1 MTARPAGWTALLAG
15 VLALSTLRTN
25 SARAAE
31 NKKSDDLHT
40 LFAEGRAEQQRGDW
54 KAAEKLYA
62 EYLQIAPDSPR
73 VHANLGVV
81 YAHEGKF
88 NAAIA
93 EYRSALRLDPTLTS
107 MYLNLGIAYFRK
119 NDFVSAVPPLQKF
132 VRFRPEDRQGI
143 ELLGLSYAQ
152 SGRYEEAIRMLK
164 PLENSGDPAVLF
176 ALGACNVRLQ
186 RMREAQE
193 ALRKLLT
200 AQPKSPRIHFLLA
213 QTYAGLHDYPLA
225 LREFSQVYQL
235 DPRWPRIRLLMG
247 AVQAK
252 VGHFKEAEKLLQA
265 QVKATS
271 QDYEANL
278 TLGELLNKENHYAG
292 ALPFLARAL
301 EANPQGSDA
310 LYQFAFANWKLGR
323 EEDAWTNV
331 QRALKADA
339 KNRQAHYLCGQIAQA
354 RGDEKIARRE
364 FATAESLSES
374 RAQED
379 ILRLSESNEKSR
391 YF

>member
-1 MTARPAGWTALLAG
+1 MAFTLIRRAAFLVACVLVLGALIPG
-15 VLALSTLRTN
+15 
-25 SARAAE
+25 SARATG
-31 NKKSDDLHT
+31 KTHDLAA
-40 LFAEGRAEQQRGDW
+40 LFAEARSEEQKGDW
-54 KAAEKLYA
+54 KAAGKLYA
-62 EYLQIAPDSPR
+62 EYLQLSPDSPR

-88 NAAIA
+88 DAAIA
-93 EYRSALRLDPTLTS
+93 EYRSALRLNPALKS

-119 NDFVSAVPPLQKF
+119 NDFVNAVPPLQKF
-132 VRFRPEDRQGI
+132 LHFQPKSRQGM

-152 SGRYEEAIRMLK
+152 SGRFKEAIRTLS
-164 PLENSGDPAVLF
+164 PLENTGDPGVLF
-176 ALGACNVRLQ
+176 ALGACNVKLR
-186 RMREAQE
+186 RMRDAQE
-193 ALRKLLT
+193 ALRKLLMV
-200 AQPKSPRIHFLLA
+200 QPNSPRIHFLLA

-235 DPRWPRIRLLMG
+235 DPRWPQIRLLMG

-252 VGHFKEAEKLLQA
+252 VGRFKEAEELLRA
-265 QVKATS
+265 QVKATP
-271 QDYEANL
+271 QNYEANL
-278 TLGELLNKENHYAG
+278 TLGALLNKESHYAE

-301 EANPQGSDA
+301 EANPQGSSA
-310 LYQFAFANWKLGR
+310 LYQSAFADWKLGR

-331 QRALKADA
+331 QRAVRTGA

-354 RGDEKIARRE
+354 RGDSKTARRE

-374 RAQED
+374 QAQED
-379 ILRLSESNEKSR
+379 VLRLSESSEKSR